1 MKRYLLL
8 LALGWLL
15 CMAVPAFAGDGHG
28 APGTSMN
35 GDVIVQRHDS
45 SGVSGGTT
53 LWTLLGRLL
62 SNATAQNTVPAAMYM
77 GSGYTSGYAISAR
90 TCELLERE
98 SRLFK
103 TALDNGKYTS
113 ADLSEAS
120 ITEHAKQAGIPRY
133 SPAFW
138 TITTSR
144 LIATNPANAH
154 MSPRKIGQKMYD
166 LCMRK
171 FLGEE
176 IAYQ

>member
-1 MKRYLLL
+1 MKRYLFL
-8 LALGWLL
+8 LALACLT
-15 CMAVPAFAGDGHG
+15 CMAMPALAGDGH
-28 APGTSMN
+28 ALVKSVN
-35 GDVIVQRHDS
+35 GNTNAQQHDS
-45 SGVSGGTT
+45 FGTTSGTT

-62 SNATAQNTVPAAMYM
+62 SNATGENTVPAAMYM

-103 TALDNGKYTS
+103 SVLDTGKYTH

-120 ITEHAKQAGIPRY
+120 LTEHAKKAGIARY

-144 LIATNPANAH
+144 LVATNPANAH
-154 MSPRKIGQKMYD
+154 MSPQQIGKKMHD
-166 LCMRK
+166 LCMHK

>member
-8 LALGWLL
+8 LALAWLT
-15 CMAVPAFAGDGHG
+15 CMATPALAGDGHS
-28 APGTSMN
+28 AHVTSVA
-35 GDVIVQRHDS
+35 GDTSVQQHDS
-45 SGVSGGTT
+45 SGATGGTT

-62 SNATAQNTVPAAMYM
+62 SNTTAENTKPAAMYM

-90 TCELLERE
+90 TCELLGRE
-98 SRLFK
+98 SQLFK
-103 TALDNGKYTS
+103 SVLDNGKYTY

-120 ITEHAKQAGIPRY
+120 VTGHARKAGIARY

-144 LIATNPANAH
+144 LVATNPTNAH
-154 MSPRKIGQKMYD
+154 LSPQEIGKKMHD
-166 LCMRK
+166 LCMHK

>member
-8 LALGWLL
+8 LALAVLT
-15 CMAVPAFAGDGHG
+15 CMAVPALAGDGH
-28 APGTSMN
+28 AVPATSMN
-35 GDVIVQRHDS
+35 GNVNVQRHDP
-45 SGVSGGTT
+45 SGATSGTT

-90 TCELLERE
+90 TCELLGRE

-103 TALDNGKYTS
+103 SVLDNGQYTY

-120 ITEHAKQAGIPRY
+120 VTEHARKAGVARY

-144 LIATNPANAH
+144 LVATNPANAH
-154 MSPRKIGQKMYD
+154 MSPEKIGKKMYD

>member
-1 MKRYLLL
+1 MKRYVFLLGFAW
-8 LALGWLL
+8 LA
-15 CMAVPAFAGDGHG
+15 CMAMPALAGDGH
-28 APGTSMN
+28 AARVKSAN
-35 GDVIVQRHDS
+35 GDVGVQRHDS
-45 SGVSGGTT
+45 STATRGAT
-53 LWTLLGRLL
+53 LWTSLGRLL
-62 SNATAQNTVPAAMYM
+62 SNATAENTEPAAMYM
-77 GSGYTSGYAISAR
+77 GSGYTSGYAISAK
-90 TCELLERE
+90 TCELLARE

-103 TALDNGKYTS
+103 SVLDNGEYTS

-120 ITEHAKQAGIPRY
+120 ITKHAKQAGIPRY

-144 LIATNPANAH
+144 LIATNPANAR

>member
-1 MKRYLLL
+1 MKRYLFL
-8 LALGWLL
+8 LALTWLI
-15 CMAVPAFAGDGHG
+15 CMAMPALAGDGH
-28 APGTSMN
+28 AALVKSAN
-35 GDVIVQRHDS
+35 GDINIQQHDS
-45 SGVSGGTT
+45 FGSTSGTT

-62 SNATAQNTVPAAMYM
+62 SNTTAKNSKPAAMYM

-90 TCELLERE
+90 TCELLGRE

-103 TALDNGKYTS
+103 SVLDNGNYTY

-120 ITEHAKQAGIPRY
+120 VTEHARKAGIARY

-144 LIATNPANAH
+144 LVATNPANAH
-154 MSPRKIGQKMYD
+154 MSPQEIGKKMHD
-166 LCMRK
+166 LCMHK